1 MSITILC
8 IGLIESNVD
17 ATEPSHRKGRLVPYE
32 KNGNVVE
39 RVVVD
44 RGVPYLCIYVDYLS
58 LKHICVFVCLST
70 DSIYRLA
77 VPVCLLNTKMF
88 AHEIF

>member
-32 KNGNVVE
+32 QNGNVVE
-39 RVVVD
+39 RVVVG
-44 RGVPYLCIYVDYLS
+44 RGVPYLCI
-58 LKHICVFVCLST
+58 CC
-70 DSIYRLA
+70 
-77 VPVCLLNTKMF
+77 
-88 AHEIF
+88 HEQMVIADVSC

>member
-17 ATEPSHRKGRLVPYE
+17 ATEPSHRKGRLVTYE
-32 KNGNVVE
+32 KNGNAVE

-44 RGVPYLCIYVDYLS
+44 RGVPYLCIFATT
-58 LKHICVFVCLST
+58 HIST
-70 DSIYRLA
+70 NEQMVIADVS
-77 VPVCLLNTKMF
+77 C
-88 AHEIF
+88 